1 MTRAYEQIPVA
12 LTLNP
17 YTITV
22 GYGLLTDPAVNLPYP
37 STATKALVITQQAV
51 RNAGHVTGVVSKLEH
66 DGLDVTVVD
75 VPDGENA
82 KSVEVLHSLW
92 RAAATTPLSRN
103 DVIVAIG
110 GGVVGDLAG
119 FVAATYNRGIAVLQ
133 IPTTLLAQVDA
144 AIGGKTGINLPE
156 GKNLVGAFHQPYA
169 VICDIATLA
178 TLPERIYRE
187 GFGEVVKY
195 ALIRDTALIARL
207 HQTHA
212 ARTNRDAA
220 FLTEIVR
227 RCAQVKADI
236 VAADERESGI
246 RAHLNF
252 GHTYAHALETLGEYG
267 TMLHGEAVAVGMVV
281 ALRIGVAAGITP
293 SAFATDAETLIAAV
307 DLPITAPAYNRAA
320 IWTLMARDKKVAHD
334 AVRFILLKGA
344 GEPSLLTPKRDI
356 VDSVLDAL

>member
-1 MTRAYEQIPVA
+1 MTATFTQIPVA
-12 LTLNP
+12 LTTNP

-22 GYGLLTDPAVNLPYP
+22 GNGVLTDPTFVLPRP
-37 STATKALVITQQAV
+37 ARATKALVITQDAV
-51 RNAGHVTGVVSKLEH
+51 RQAGHVEPVIAKLER
-66 DGLDVTVVD
+66 DGLEVTTID
-75 VPDGENA
+75 VPEGENA
-82 KSVEVLHSLW
+82 KQVAVLEHLW
-92 RAAATTPLSRN
+92 RAAATTPLSRS

-119 FVAATYNRGIAVLQ
+119 FVAATYNRGIDVVQ

-195 ALIRDTALIARL
+195 AFIRDTDMMAVLA
-207 HQTHA
+207 A
-212 ARTNRDAA
+212 NSDARTQRDPA
-220 FLTEIVR
+220 FLTDIVA
-227 RCAQVKADI
+227 RCAHVKADI
-236 VAADERESGI
+236 VAADERESSI

-267 TMLHGEAVAVGMVV
+267 TILHGEAVAVGMVV
-281 ALRIGVAAGITP
+281 ALRIGVAVGVT
-293 SAFATDAETLIAAV
+293 SLEFARNAETLIAALE
-307 DLPITAPAYNRAA
+307 LPTTAPAYNRDAV
-320 IWTLMARDKKVAHD
+320 WTLMARDKKVANNT
-334 AVRFILLKGA
+334 VRFILLKAA
-344 GEPSLLTPKRDI
+344 GEPELFTPSRDI